1 MTALLS
7 SKQYGSPKAREVI
20 EARRGRRL
28 KTEAERNEWRDV
40 QEPKPAHMEAQ
51 FEVKK
56 RGLDTPPS
64 YANNLP
70 LKGWH
75 RHIVLRGEIIGP
87 HDRVVCHWPP
97 FDPIS
102 EDPTRRKLLRSKA
115 EVAEWLACCN
125 AQLYLDR
132 FSFDVQEWV
141 AGTLSPN

>member
-7 SKQYGSPKAREVI
+7 SKQYGSPKARQVI
-20 EARRGRRL
+20 EERRGRRL

-40 QEPKPAHMEAQ
+40 QDPKPSHMEAQ

-97 FDPIS
+97 FDPIA

-115 EVAEWLACCN
+115 EVAEWLA
-125 AQLYLDR
+125 
-132 FSFDVQEWV
+132 
-141 AGTLSPN
+141 